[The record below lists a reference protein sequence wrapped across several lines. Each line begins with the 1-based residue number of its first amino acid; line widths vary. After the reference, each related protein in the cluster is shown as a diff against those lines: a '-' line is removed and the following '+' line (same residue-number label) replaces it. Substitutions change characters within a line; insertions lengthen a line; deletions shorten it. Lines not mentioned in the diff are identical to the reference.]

1 MEHICL
7 TIEDLLL
14 SLRRQDHSGFHIDG
28 DDIDAAVSASKLR
41 SFSDVL
47 N

>member
-7 TIEDLLL
+7 TIEELLL
-14 SLRRQDHSGFHIDG
+14 SLRRQDSPDFVLSNEE
-28 DDIDAAVSASKLR
+28 IDAAVAASKLR

-47 N
+47 S

>member
-14 SLRRQDHSGFHIDG
+14 SLRRQDSPDFRLSPE
-28 DDIDAAVSASKLR
+28 DIDSAVSASKLR
-41 SFSDVL
+41 SFSDVMS
-47 N
+47 